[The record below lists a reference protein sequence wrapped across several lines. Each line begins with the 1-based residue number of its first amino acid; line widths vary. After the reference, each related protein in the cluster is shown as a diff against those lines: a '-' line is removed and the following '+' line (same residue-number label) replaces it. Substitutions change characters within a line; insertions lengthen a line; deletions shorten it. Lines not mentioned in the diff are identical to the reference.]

1 MMKQDSARHGLGS
14 WRQALLAVGLAVGLI
29 VGGPA
34 GMGQAHGL
42 SPRTALTRLM
52 TAPGRA
58 ATSPSGRTGRALL
71 VGTWHGHSGPFRSIQ
86 AAINAARP
94 GDWILVAPGDYHES
108 PTAAVGVRITTC
120 DGDYTDSDPSA
131 GDEPCPVS

>member
-1 MMKQDSARHGLGS
+1 MKQDSARHGRGS
-14 WRQALLAVGLAVGLI
+14 WCQALLAVGLAVGLL

-58 ATSPSGRTGRALL
+58 ATSPSGRTARALL
-71 VGTWHGHSGPFRSIQ
+71 VGTWHDRTRPFRSIQ
-86 AAINAARP
+86 AAVTAAR
-94 GDWILVAPGDYHES
+94 LR
-108 PTAAVGVRITTC
+108 PTYEQPIPEGPRM
-120 DGDYTDSDPSA
+120 TDPRNE
-131 GDEPCPVS
+131 GTHDEK